1 MRADRKLA
9 GDSLAILSGDD
20 ELTLTIMQ
28 DETIRCTGGISVMSN
43 LVPGGL
49 SRMIDAQLN
58 GNATEA
64 NRLATAISPLLQC
77 VGIKDEVSRTLPDG
91 QVVTTVDGYRN
102 PVPLKVMMAGLGMIG
117 ATTRA
122 PLGPMSHAA
131 VQKAR
136 HALTAVHA
144 ADDTLLRP
152 IDNAF
157 DVDTAKRLADD
168 SIWSAL
174 ASH

>member
-1 MRADRKLA
+1 MPAVKQATGDLDRMRADRKFA

-77 VGIKDEVSRTLPDG
+77 VGIKDEVSRTL
-91 QVVTTVDGYRN
+91 
-102 PVPLKVMMAGLGMIG
+102 
-117 ATTRA
+117 
-122 PLGPMSHAA
+122 
-131 VQKAR
+131 
-136 HALTAVHA
+136 
-144 ADDTLLRP
+144 
-152 IDNAF
+152 
-157 DVDTAKRLADD
+157 
-168 SIWSAL
+168 
-174 ASH
+174 